1 MASIFLVND
10 NKIVSRLLQLSSEKH
25 GYLLE
30 EKTEPEPSRE
40 HYDIILVDSDKYS
53 PELVETLKSRATF
66 GKLGYIGVKQEEVP
80 PEFDIH
86 LDKPFLPSDFVTMIE
101 ESTRESLATQIAEAP
116 QEHTVISEEVNLEEE
131 TLSLDIEETPQ
142 DETMPDA
149 EALLE
154 EPLPEEIGEDLD
166 EELEALGEL
175 DEIEDL
181 DELDLGD
188 LDLGERGSDETAEA
202 PQPEESTETPQPQ
215 EETALKDL
223 DKTEDALKEL
233 EALDEEMEHVDLSLD
248 SSAVMSTGVAEQFV
262 EESPEAPA
270 PAPLHEIEAAAQ
282 EQKEEQEEEAPS
294 VGDAAALAAGVAAAA
309 AATTVAATTSQEE
322 RETEAHGSE
331 LDHLEGAEDIE
342 HESDYLE
349 ESLSV
354 ENLASEF
361 DTLNE
366 HEVMQALDP
375 EAAARMQPQEPHA
388 VEEIVEEEIVSQGE
402 ETMVESND
410 VEKWI
415 RDAVAKAITPE
426 MIQEAL
432 QDMEITIKLDFTKK
446 EKEA

>member
-66 GKLGYIGVKQEEVP
+66 DKLGYIGVKQEEVP

-101 ESTRESLATQIAEAP
+101 ESTRESLTTETAQEP
-116 QEHTVISEEVNLEEE
+116 QERTVISEEVNLEEE
-131 TLSLDIEETPQ
+131 TLSLDIEEAPQ

-149 EALLE
+149 ETLLK
-154 EPLPEEIGEDLD
+154 EPLPEEISEDLD

-188 LDLGERGSDETAEA
+188 LDLGEAGSDETAEA
-202 PQPEESTETPQPQ
+202 TQPEEITETRQP
-215 EETALKDL
+215 EEEAGLKDL

-233 EALDEEMEHVDLSLD
+233 EALDEEMENVDLSLD

-282 EQKEEQEEEAPS
+282 EEKEEENPS
-294 VGDAAALAAGVAAAA
+294 VGEAATLAAGVAAAA
-309 AATTVAATTSQEE
+309 AATTLAATTEEEEVSQ
-322 RETEAHGSE
+322 TNLSE

-366 HEVMQALDP
+366 QEVLQALDP
-375 EAAARMQPQEPHA
+375 EAAARMQSQEQHA
-388 VEEIVEEEIVSQGE
+388 VEEIVEEEIVSEGE

-432 QDMEITIKLDFTKK
+432 QNMEITIKLDFTKK